1 VAPWIAMST
10 ILDDA
15 TFTNCGTSAGKANR
29 SPAQCPLQ
37 QYKRAASAKEAA
49 SSAISCAAQ
58 VAIHR
63 VATICASKVC
73 ATDSYTAVNA
83 ACQASTIL
91 AAVANVAIRRV
102 TCMTQ
107 SEAKPAQM
115 EETPALSAS
124 PSGNRGLH
132 PEVFTSSWH
141 PCDNRSAEVM
151 PSLSSALSGNLVLHL
166 GICTGK
172 RLPYDSLKA
181 EAQADNGSQA
191 HKVGPPDGPRPGFT
205 RQRPVRKS
213 STAPLPVQEDPSTQ
227 PRNGHRPCKA
237 SSAKM
242 AIMQLPCTM
251 LSDQVCSSPHRW
263 SKCFQEDQLFK
274 KPSSALVRACSSHNR
289 TCAGT
294 AELLREPLSL
304 HGIGGNMRDAF
315 DGPRTSR
322 TPNTDLPLTPG
333 RASFRCKSLYN
344 RNAWRR
350 RTWSGKPLEPLQLQQ
365 TNLS

>member
-1 VAPWIAMST
+1 MST

-107 SEAKPAQM
+107 CEAKPVQTEVMPASLACPP
-115 EETPALSAS
+115 ETPALHSRVS
-124 PSGNRGLH
+124 TGNANSR
-132 PEVFTSSWH
+132 
-141 PCDNRSAEVM
+141 NRWNGEVM
-151 PSLSSALSGNLVLHL
+151 PTLLSGISGASASHPKA
-166 GICTGK
+166 CTGK
-172 RLPYDSLKA
+172 GFPHDKLKA
-181 EAQADNGSQA
+181 QTDKRSEVP
-191 HKVGPPDGPRPGFT
+191 KVRPPDGPRPGFT
-205 RQRPVRKS
+205 RFGPVRRT
-213 STAPLPVQEDPSTQ
+213 STAPSPWQEDPGTPSRRGQ
-227 PRNGHRPCKA
+227 RPCKA
-237 SSAKM
+237 SSPKL
-242 AIMQLPCTM
+242 AIVQQQSCGL
-251 LSDQVCSSPHRW
+251 LSDQVCSSPHRR
-263 SKCFQEDQLFK
+263 SKCFQEQRFE
-274 KPSSALVRACSSHNR
+274 KPGSAQVRAWSSQHQR
-289 TCAGT
+289 YAGA
-294 AELLREPLSL
+294 AEMLSVLREPSSL
-304 HGIGGNMRDAF
+304 RGIGSLRDVL
-315 DGPRTSR
+315 DGPSTSR
-322 TPNTDLPLTPG
+322 SRNTDLPSTPG
-333 RASFRCKSLYN
+333 SASSRCQSLYT

-350 RTWSGKPLEPLQLQQ
+350 RTWSGKLLDPLPLQQA
-365 TNLS
+365 NLG